1 MKFYLLKALKE
12 YLNTLSH
19 IKNIKRV
26 DNNIIKIEFSKDDI
40 IYFDMTKGN
49 SHAFIKPFHDK
60 IKKDFQAPFDVVL
73 NKKFTN
79 ANINKVYLLNDDKV
93 LNIEIIA
100 KSSYKKEL
108 ITLQLEFTGKNTN
121 IIILNEQKVILEAL
135 RHIDEFKSSREVK
148 VGIELE
154 ELSSPNFEFEQKECK
169 DIVEVLKQTYL
180 TNENKL
186 LSNIKKQK
194 ITQIEKQEKKIN
206 KILNSLYDV
215 EVLEEKSSKAYE
227 KANLLLSNL
236 HNIKP
241 YSKSVELI
249 DFTGNKVSVEI
260 DSSFASISSYANHIF
275 KTAKKLK
282 QKALNQY
289 LEYEN
294 LSLKIKFYE
303 RLKTT
308 IKNCISIEE
317 IEFYIPKKDKKQTKT
332 KKAQPY
338 QSFFIDGFKVMLGR
352 DERENIY
359 LLQNSKASDF
369 WFHLQGQVS
378 SHVIVS
384 NTKKTIPDNIIQEA
398 AKICAQ
404 FSCDSKGVY
413 TVDYTQRRNVK
424 IQTRA
429 NVLYNPYNTLVVKI

>member
-1 MKFYLLKALKE
+1 
-12 YLNTLSH
+12 
-19 IKNIKRV
+19 
-26 DNNIIKIEFSKDDI
+26 
-40 IYFDMTKGN
+40 MTKGN

-79 ANINKVYLLNDDKV
+79 SNINKVYLLNDDKV

-121 IIILNEQKVILEAL
+121 IIILNEQKIIQEAL
-135 RHIDEFKSSREVK
+135 RHIDEFKSSREIK
-148 VGIELE
+148 VGQVLDEL
-154 ELSSPNFEFEQKECK
+154 LPPSFIFEQKECS
-169 DIVEVLKQTYL
+169 DIIEVLKQTYIS
-180 TNENKL
+180 NENKL

-194 ITQIEKQEKKIN
+194 ITQIEKQEKKIS
-206 KILNSLYDV
+206 KILNSLDDV
-215 EVLEEKSSKAYE
+215 EVLEDKSNKAYI

-241 YSKSVELI
+241 YSKSIKLI
-249 DFTGNKVSVEI
+249 DFEGNEVCLEI
-260 DSSFASISSYANHIF
+260 DSTFGSISSYANHIF

-294 LSLKIKFYE
+294 LSLKIKFYQ
-303 RLKTT
+303 RLKNT
-308 IKNCISIEE
+308 IKNCASIED

-338 QSFFIDGFKVMLGR
+338 QSFFIDGYKIMLGR

-369 WFHLQGQVS
+369 WFHLQGVVS

-384 NTKKTIPDNIIQEA
+384 NSKKTIPDNIIQEA
-398 AKICAQ
+398 AKLCAK
-404 FSCDSKGVY
+404 FSSDNKGVFR
-413 TVDYTQRRNVK
+413 VDYTQRRNVK
-424 IQTRA
+424 IQNRA
-429 NVLYNPYNTLVVKI
+429 NVLYNPYHTITVKI